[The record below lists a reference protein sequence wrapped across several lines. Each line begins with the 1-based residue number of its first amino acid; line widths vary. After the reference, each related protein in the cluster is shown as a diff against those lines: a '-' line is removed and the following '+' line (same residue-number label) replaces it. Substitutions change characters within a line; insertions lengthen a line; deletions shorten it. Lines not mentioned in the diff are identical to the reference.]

1 MTLSRREW
9 FWRVFAALM
18 LVEICWFAWVAYHM
32 WPRQLATELAY
43 KAEIEAKARPQKAP
57 AAPPPPVAPALALKT
72 ETVLTPAAGG
82 QDPAKPVQGAPDPN
96 SNAARPAPAG
106 KPKPAAA
113 EIAALIVAGEETTLS
128 SQMAGKIR
136 RVRVGLGDQVEKGAP
151 LVEFDCSEQSAQLD
165 TANAEYRAARETHL
179 ARLRLHALGA
189 AGELEVTVAA
199 ASADK
204 ARSQVAVRRSQL
216 AYCSV
221 DAPFAGNVARLR
233 VKTAESVN
241 LGQPLVDLV
250 NPASLKAQMFVPVAW
265 IAWLQPG
272 TPLSIRVSETGQTF
286 TARVAKVN
294 SRVDGVSQQLELEAH
309 IEKGQGRLL
318 PGTVGSATF
327 ERPPAK

>member
-9 FWRVFAALM
+9 FWRIFAALM

-32 WPRQLATELAY
+32 WPRQLATDLAY
-43 KAEIEAKARPQKAP
+43 KAEIEAQSRPQRVP
-57 AAPPPPVAPALALKT
+57 AAPPPPAAPALALKT
-72 ETVLTPAAGG
+72 DTVLTPAE
-82 QDPAKPVQGAPDPN
+82 
-96 SNAARPAPAG
+96 

-151 LVEFDCSEQSAQLD
+151 LVEFDCSEQSAQLE

-179 ARLRLHALGA
+179 ARLRLQALGA

-286 TARVAKVN
+286 RARVAKVN

-318 PGTVGSATF
+318 PGMVGSATF